1 MLLQSDS
8 RQRTADSGFG
18 ALLLSAVC
26 CLLSIAS
33 CTPPPPPHLQLQIAG
48 QVIDRQ
54 LREIVVTVI
63 NDGATPLY
71 AFPVEIDLPANLTI
85 IRESHEAGLE
95 LRSTRDGVYR
105 YTVAQLA
112 PNDHVTARFP
122 FRREAS
128 AALAGADIR
137 VMAANIEARRALSE

>member
-8 RQRTADSGFG
+8 RRQIADSRIVV
-18 ALLLSAVC
+18 LLLSAIC
-26 CLLSIAS
+26 YLLSPS
-33 CTPPPPPHLQLQIAG
+33 CTPQPPPHLQLQIAG

-71 AFPVEIDLPANLTI
+71 GFPVEIDLPANLTI
-85 IRESHEAGLE
+85 IRESHEVGLE

-105 YTVAQLA
+105 YMVAQLA
-112 PNDHVTARFP
+112 PNEHVTARFP

-137 VMAANIEARRALSE
+137 VVAANIEARRALSE